1 MAGFHGLRLKYIL
14 HERPQNLK
22 YIYKYYYGVLFI
34 WNPAK
39 THRKQAFLCSGK
51 NTQSGNTSHHRVALP
66 HASSK
71 MRSME
76 AKTNEGIS
84 TTSDSASN
92 INTASSY
99 DYLKQFYEKVSDD
112 LGGKNLT
119 SLYKLCLS
127 GFKKQLRTS
136 TMSTANLKQHIEL
149 KHPASLSR
157 YVWVKKNQKT
167 R

>member
-39 THRKQAFLCSGK
+39 THRKQALLCSGK

-76 AKTNEGIS
+76 AKTNEGSS
-84 TTSDSASN
+84 TTSDSAST
-92 INTASSY
+92 INTASLY
-99 DYLKQFYEKVSDD
+99 DYLKQFNEKVSDD
-112 LGGKNLT
+112 PGGKNLT
-119 SLYKLCLS
+119 LLCKLCPP
-127 GFKKQLRTS
+127 GFKKQLCTS
-136 TMSTANLKQHIEL
+136 TTSTASLKRHTWTKAPGEPF
-149 KHPASLSR
+149 KVCSS
-157 YVWVKKNQKT
+157 K
-167 R
+167 